1 MTQFRSAML
10 GLCAI
15 CFLASPSL
23 CWSKPGDVVAA
34 ESPFS
39 DYKDAEWV
47 SLEGSNGQKFLTA
60 ILRPKG
66 AGPFPV
72 VVVLHGGEGLD
83 RGYMSVARNVTEAGF
98 LVVVGCW
105 FNVLGFHGPCS
116 EATPENDV
124 ATDPANN
131 SGKELIAFA
140 RTLADARAD
149 RVGIYGFSRG
159 GVAAL
164 WAASTG
170 ADVQA
175 VVVDAPAHVLPG
187 GYKVTPKPLEVVAN
201 LSAPVLIMH
210 GTADRVIPIEQSY
223 EYERA
228 ARALGKQV
236 TTLYVEGGGHM
247 VSVGFG
253 SDVARQKAIDFL
265 KAELMR

>member
-1 MTQFRSAML
+1 MQFRSTLL

-15 CFLASPSL
+15 CFLASLSL
-23 CWSKPGDVVAA
+23 CWSKPGNVVAG

-47 SLEGSNGQKFLTA
+47 RLEGSNGQKFLTA

-66 AGPFPV
+66 DGPFPV
-72 VVVLHGGEGLD
+72 VVVLHGGDGLD
-83 RGYMSVARNVTEAGF
+83 RGYMSVARNVSEAGF

-105 FNVLGFHGPCS
+105 FHALGFPGPCF

-131 SGKELIAFA
+131 SGKELIVFA
-140 RTLADARAD
+140 RTLQGARAD
-149 RVGIYGFSRG
+149 RVEIYGFTRG

-187 GYKVTPKPLEVVAN
+187 GYKVTPKPIEVVAS
-201 LSAPVLIMH
+201 LGAPVLIMH
-210 GTADRVIPIEQSY
+210 GTADRTSPIEPSY
-223 EYERA
+223 EYEKA
-228 ARALGKQV
+228 ARAIGKQV
-236 TTLYVEGGGHM
+236 TTYYVEGGFHM

-253 SDVARQKAIDFL
+253 SDVARQKAIEFL

>member
-1 MTQFRSAML
+1 MGKPRRQQWTELFD
-10 GLCAI
+10 GN
-15 CFLASPSL
+15 LASERRWTISGCRL
-23 CWSKPGDVVAA
+23 
-34 ESPFS
+34 
-39 DYKDAEWV
+39 
-47 SLEGSNGQKFLTA
+47 
-60 ILRPKG
+60 
-66 AGPFPV
+66 
-72 VVVLHGGEGLD
+72 LHGGDGLD
-83 RGYMSVARNVTEAGF
+83 RGYMSVARNVSEAGF

-105 FNVLGFHGPCS
+105 FHALGFPGPCL

-140 RTLADARAD
+140 RTLPDARAD
-149 RVGIYGFSRG
+149 RVGIYGFTRG

-187 GYKVTPKPLEVVAN
+187 AYKVTPKPLEVVAS
-201 LSAPVLIMH
+201 LGAPVLIMH
-210 GTADRVIPIEQSY
+210 GTADRTSPIEPSY
-223 EYERA
+223 EYEKA
-228 ARALGKQV
+228 ARAIGKQV

-265 KAELMR
+265 KVELMR